1 MYSIDWDTK
10 ASNNA
15 HSFIADIGDL
25 RIVLK
30 DQSKC
35 WQLYMGIRV
44 YSKDGSTSMVRPT
57 VLVTQFDK
65 PCDADAAKL
74 LASEYVDCFV
84 SSILDNL
91 SIK

>member
-10 ASNNA
+10 VSDNTHN
-15 HSFIADIGDL
+15 FIADIGDL

-57 VLVTQFDK
+57 VSVTQFDK
-65 PCDADAAKL
+65 PCDSDTAKS
-74 LASEYVDCFV
+74 LASEYVDRFI
-84 SSILDNL
+84 SSIIANL

>member
-10 ASNNA
+10 SSNTA
-15 HSFIADIGDL
+15 HSYIADIGDL
-25 RIVLK
+25 RVILK

-35 WQLYMGIRV
+35 WHLYMGIRV

-57 VLVTQFDK
+57 VFVTQFDK
-65 PCDADAAKL
+65 PCDVDTAKA
-74 LASEYVDCFV
+74 LASEYVDRFI
-84 SSILDNL
+84 SSIIANL